1 MKYSSAIKA
10 ILEVGGMLSQT
21 KIGDDILHGIR
32 YHVRHTLKIDFP
44 RDEREVIESIL
55 WWENRFIDIYK
66 KVKLSDKDK
75 NELRRCYHIIE
86 KRINE
91 LKAFD
96 RKRNKT
102 NTKMYN
108 QLYAEL
114 ENMKNKLDNR
124 GIQVMN

>member
-1 MKYSSAIKA
+1 MKYSNALRA

-21 KIGDDILHGIR
+21 KLGDDFIHGIR
-32 YHVRHTLKIDFP
+32 YHMRHTIGIEFP
-44 RDEREVIESIL
+44 RDEREIIESIL
-55 WWENRFIDIYK
+55 WWENTFIDTYK
-66 KVKLSDKDK
+66 KENLNKADKY
-75 NELRRCYHIIE
+75 ELKKCYHIIE

-91 LKAFD
+91 LKALD

-114 ENMKNKLDNR
+114 ENMKNKLENR